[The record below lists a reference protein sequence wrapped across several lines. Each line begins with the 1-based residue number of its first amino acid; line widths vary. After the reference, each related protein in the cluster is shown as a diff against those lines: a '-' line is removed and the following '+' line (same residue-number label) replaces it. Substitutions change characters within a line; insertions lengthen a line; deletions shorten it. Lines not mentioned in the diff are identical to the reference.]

1 MPLNKRAS
9 IFKTTPARVILPSAL
24 MLLLF
29 TGSIFLYF
37 LPSLEH
43 ALMQSQKDV
52 IKEITS
58 SVIGS
63 LNHLQT
69 QVEHGELTEEAA
81 KTSAKKMV
89 KGMRYGPDFKDYFW
103 ISDLKAFMVMH
114 PYLPELDGQNLS
126 DFQDMKGNPVF
137 KDFARVIKEKGD
149 GFVEYYWQWHDQP
162 DQIAHKIS
170 YVREFKP
177 WGWIVGT
184 GLYTEDVAA
193 EIATYRNKLAV
204 VFLTILVVV
213 TLLSLYIIQQM
224 FLSEKKRA
232 AIQDQRE
239 RLVRVLQESE
249 ERYRTIADFAYDWEA
264 WVDINGSILYCSPA
278 CERITGYPPEKFFTN
293 PELVRDIILN
303 EDQASWDVYCVK
315 ANTDQGASLDFRITS
330 AHGAIRWLNVVGI
343 SVSGIGGKPLGI
355 RFSFRDITDR
365 KLMEDQLRHQ
375 ALHDPL
381 TNLANRTL
389 CLDRIEQAMHRAK
402 RRENYFFSVVFLD
415 LDRFKIINDSLGHR
429 FGDMVLTETGV
440 RLSEEMRGLDTVSR
454 FGGDEF
460 VLLLDE
466 LSSPGEAIRIIKRIR
481 ESMSKPFRFNGNEVQ
496 TTASFGIVLSPVVD
510 IKPADV
516 LQHANIAMHRAKE
529 AGRNRFKVFT
539 ERMLETAVDQL
550 TLENDMRRGL
560 ESNEFHLA
568 YQPILN
574 LDNSDLIGFE
584 ALARWT
590 HPRRGNISP
599 SEFIPMAEES
609 GLIIQLGEW
618 VLRKALETL
627 AQWRKQSPGAENV
640 YMSVN
645 LSSMQFTRFEL
656 DKMVVKALKD
666 HDLPPSCL
674 QLEITESAIMDN
686 PESAI
691 RSLRHLRK
699 AGIHFSIDDFGT
711 GYSSLSQLQQ
721 LPVDTLKVDR
731 AFISRMKTDTENM
744 EIVRAVI
751 ALAHSLELNVIA
763 EGVEDPD
770 QLCSLMDL
778 NCQCVQGFLFHEPMT
793 NKKALEL
800 IERRSKQGSGSS
812 LNKVTQAK
820 IDCEKDKNHK

>member
-1 MPLNKRAS
+1 MPYNKHAS
-9 IFKTTPARVILPSAL
+9 IFRNTPVRVILPSAI

-29 TGSIFLYF
+29 AGSIFFYF
-37 LPSLEH
+37 LPSLEN
-43 ALMQSQKDV
+43 ALMQSKKEV
-52 IKEITS
+52 IKEMTG

-63 LNHLQT
+63 LKHLQNR
-69 QVEHGELTEEAA
+69 VEQGELSQEAA
-81 KTSAKKMV
+81 KTMAKEMIKA
-89 KGMRYGPDFKDYFW
+89 MRYGHDFKDYFW
-103 ISDLKAFMVMH
+103 ISDINAFMVMH
-114 PYLPELDGQNLS
+114 PYLPELDGQDLT
-126 DFQDMKGNPVF
+126 DFKDMKGNPVF
-137 KDFARVIKEKGD
+137 KDFAKVIREEGD
-149 GFVEYYWQWHDQP
+149 GFVEYYWQWKDQP

-170 YVREFKP
+170 YIREFKP
-177 WGWIVGT
+177 WGWILGT
-184 GLYTEDVAA
+184 GLYLEDVKS
-193 EIATYRNKLAV
+193 EIATYRNRIAAI
-204 VFLTILVVV
+204 FLGILLVI
-213 TLLSLYIIQQM
+213 TLLSLYIVRQM
-224 FLSEKKRA
+224 FLSEKKKST
-232 AIQDQRE
+232 IQKQRE

-249 ERYRTIADFAYDWEA
+249 ERYRTIADFAYDWET
-264 WVDINGSILYCSPA
+264 WVDVNGTILYCSPA
-278 CERITGYPPEKFFTN
+278 SERITGYPPEKFFAT
-293 PELVRDIILN
+293 PELVRDIIVN
-303 EDQASWDVYCVK
+303 EDQNSWDAYCVN
-315 ANTDQGASLDFRITS
+315 ANTDQGDSLDFRITS
-330 AHGAIRWLNVVGI
+330 AQGEIRWLGVVGRA
-343 SVSGIGGKPLGI
+343 VSGIGGKPLGI

-365 KLMEDQLRHQ
+365 KHMEDQLRHQ

-389 CLDRIEQAMHRAK
+389 CLDRIGQAMNRAK
-402 RRENYFFSVVFLD
+402 RRKNYFFAVVFLD

-429 FGDMVLTETGV
+429 FGDMVLTETGA

-466 LSSPGEAIRIIKRIR
+466 LSNPGEAIRIIKRIR
-481 ESMSKPFRFNGNEVQ
+481 EKMSKPFRFHGNEVQ
-496 TTASFGIVLSPVVD
+496 TTASFGIVLSPVID

-560 ESNEFHLA
+560 EANEFHLA

-584 ALARWT
+584 ALARWN
-590 HPRRGNISP
+590 HPRRGSISP

-645 LSSMQFTRFEL
+645 LSSKQFTRLEL
-656 DKMVVKALKD
+656 DKMVIKALKD
-666 HDLPPSCL
+666 FDLPASCL

-686 PESAI
+686 TESAI
-691 RSLRHLRK
+691 RSLHRLRK
-699 AGIHFSIDDFGT
+699 AGVHFSIDDFGT

-731 AFISRMKTDTENM
+731 AFISRMKTDPENM

-763 EGVEDPD
+763 EGVEDPE
-770 QLCSLMDL
+770 QLCSLMSL
-778 NCQCVQGFLFHEPMT
+778 NCQCIQGFFFHEPMT
-793 NKKALEL
+793 NAKALQL
-800 IERRSKQGSGSS
+800 IERRNNDSIASHDKMER
-812 LNKVTQAK
+812 AK
-820 IDCEKDKNHK
+820 ENCEDDTA